1 MGFLFGVAVPEPDA
15 GRSRSGCLLGGR
27 AVQGRAR
34 RYNRR
39 VQQRHRKARNDTIA
53 FLTELNALFSDA
65 VRTGD
70 EEAFLQRALE
80 LAMRAVG
87 GDRAFLALV
96 EQSTGHLVVV
106 NTTGFGWT
114 PETAR
119 LRLSLAHESARGITG
134 HAVLTARPY
143 RTGNTRE
150 DPYYLEYFRDVR
162 SEIAVPIWGTSG
174 QSVGVINVESAQ
186 PDRFTEDHEHR
197 LVAISHAAAAAL
209 RVQGFRAR
217 ESALIEVG
225 NNLTTILDIDTLM
238 QKVLSVAAGLLRFE
252 DCTVFLT
259 DETTGML
266 VLAASSGSLAGRTG
280 ESPYR
285 LGEGITGWVAAHGSS
300 VRLVEPRND
309 PRWRGLCLEF
319 PPDEIGAL
327 LAVPIVGRNRVL
339 GVLRVVR
346 RKSPNAWFSISFSE
360 GEERVLNTIGRQL
373 GAAVENV
380 RTYERLLNAERM
392 AAWGELSARAAHMI
406 GNRTFAL
413 KGDLNEMSYLLSQKP
428 CEDIRAEIVDIAA
441 SMCRGVERLEEILR
455 EFRDFVVATQVTLAA
470 CDLNALV
477 QETVSEIFPRR
488 TSIELTM
495 ELDPDL
501 PRLRCDARKLKRAF
515 GELIENAV
523 SFQPEGG
530 VLHVRTYLVAASD
543 RIRYGMSQSRESVAV
558 EFADAGP
565 GIADDQK
572 ERVFQPF
579 HSTRAKGMGLGLSI
593 VKGIVEAHHGV
604 VREIGALGHGARFVV
619 CLPVAESAA

>member
-1 MGFLFGVAVPEPDA
+1 MSHA
-15 GRSRSGCLLGGR
+15 SSIR
-27 AVQGRAR
+27 APHPVR

-39 VQQRHRKARNDTIA
+39 VQPHNCDSGCSASA
-53 FLTELNALFSDA
+53 FLTDLNALFSAA
-65 VRTGD
+65 VRSGG

-96 EQSTGHLVVV
+96 EQSSGHLVVV
-106 NTTGFGWT
+106 NTLGIGWT

-119 LRLSLAHESARGITG
+119 LRLSLAHERARGITG
-134 HAVLTARPY
+134 HVALTAQPY
-143 RTGNTRE
+143 RTGDTST
-150 DPYYLEYFRDVR
+150 DPHYLEYFRDVR
-162 SEIAVPIWGTSG
+162 SEIAVPICGTSG
-174 QSVGVINVESAQ
+174 QSVGVINVESAH
-186 PDRFTEDHEHR
+186 PDQFSEEHEHR
-197 LVAISHAAAAAL
+197 LIAIAHAAGAAL

-217 ESALIEVG
+217 ESALIEIG
-225 NNLTTILDIDTLM
+225 NNLTTTLDIGTLM
-238 QKVLSVAAGLLRFE
+238 QKVLAVAADMLRFE

-259 DETTGML
+259 DEATSTL
-266 VLAASSGSLAGRTG
+266 VLSASSGNLAGRTG
-280 ESPYR
+280 EAPYR
-285 LGEGITGWVAAHGSS
+285 LGEGITGWVAAHGTS

-309 PRWRGLCLEF
+309 PRWKGLCLEF
-319 PPDEIGAL
+319 PEDEIGAL
-327 LAVPIVGRNRVL
+327 LAVPIVGRNQIL
-339 GVLRVVR
+339 GVIRVVR
-346 RKSPNAWFSISFSE
+346 RKSPQAWFSTTFSE

-413 KGDLNEMSYLLSQKP
+413 KGDLNEISYLLSQKS
-428 CEDIRAEIVDIAA
+428 CQEIRAELDELVS
-441 SMCRGVERLEEILR
+441 SMRRGIERLEEILR
-455 EFRDFVVATQVTLAA
+455 EFRDFVVATQITLAP
-470 CDLNALV
+470 CDLNTLV
-477 QETVSEIFPRR
+477 HEAVAETFPRR
-488 TSIELTM
+488 GPIQLSMDLQ
-495 ELDPDL
+495 PDL
-501 PRLRCDARKLKRAF
+501 PTLRCDARKLRRAF

-530 VLHVRTYLVAASD
+530 ILHVRTSFISEAD
-543 RIRYGMSQSRESVAV
+543 CRRFGMSASREAVAI

-604 VREIGALGHGARFVV
+604 VREIGALGEGARFIV
-619 CLPVAESAA
+619 CLPVAAPVSANQRGQTYGTHSGR